1 MLMKIY
7 FYRYNNICEPA
18 IIGTFKRL
26 GLHGWEYLS
35 ITYTLSGKYHE
46 THPSYLDKLRNPS
59 SWIHHGL
66 SIYGT
71 TTL

>member
-18 IIGTFKRL
+18 IIDTFKRL

-35 ITYTLSGKYHE
+35 ITYTLSEKYHE
-46 THPSYLDKLRNPS
+46 THHILIN
-59 SWIHHGL
+59 
-66 SIYGT
+66 
-71 TTL
+71 